1 MSPSLTLISCHSFDL
16 FTNYSCPGSVLFLFE
31 KKMGKRTFRILHC
44 GDFRASPEH
53 ILHPAI
59 RGKYLDAVYLD
70 TTYLKYLHP
79 HLYI

>member
-70 TTYLKYLHP
+70 TTYLK
-79 HLYI
+79 